1 MSFIPRQSFPLH
13 NVVLANFHGHHR
25 KALQMMRQLAFQVD
39 LVLELRDA
47 RAPITSI
54 NPLFDQVL
62 TGKPKLILYTKSDL
76 STLKHSQIE
85 AWHPEQDFLRINC
98 ADMKDSRRVMT
109 YLKEKFGSL
118 VPSPPLGSRMLIT
131 GMPNAGKSTFLN
143 NLRMVGT
150 KRRNK
155 VARTGQ
161 TPGVTRNV
169 SETVMVSETPKIF
182 VYDTPG
188 VFVPQAAN
196 SEEMLKLCLI
206 NAVSRTQVEPSVLAD
221 YLLYKLNL
229 AYPNHPK
236 YPGPPTNDLH
246 VLLRR
251 ISNLRTHN
259 YGQHENSVSLG
270 WVDRWA
276 RGKVAKL
283 CLDDVSVDN
292 YRETLKLKQQ
302 QKVDLGHIPV
312 SRDLRN
318 RFMI

>member
-1 MSFIPRQSFPLH
+1 MTFVPRQSFPLH

-25 KALQMMRQLAFQVD
+25 KALQTMRQLAFQVD
-39 LVLELRDA
+39 MVLELRDA

-54 NPLFDQVL
+54 NPLFDRVL
-62 TGKPKLILYTKSDL
+62 AGKPKLVLYTKADL
-76 STLKHSQIE
+76 SPLKTSQIR
-85 AWHPEQDFLRINC
+85 AWHPEQDFMKINC
-98 ADMKDSRRVMT
+98 GDLKDSKRVMT
-109 YLKEKFGSL
+109 YLKEKFGAMI
-118 VPSPPLGSRMLIT
+118 PSPPLGTRLLIT

-143 NLRMVGT
+143 NLRSVGT
-150 KRRNK
+150 KKRNK

-169 SETVMVSETPKIF
+169 SETVMVSESPKVF

-206 NAVSRTQVEPSVLAD
+206 NAVNRTQVEPSVLAD
-221 YLLYKLNL
+221 FLLYKLNL
-229 AYPNHPK
+229 AYPSHPK
-236 YPGPPTNDLH
+236 YPGTPTNDLH

-251 ISNLRTHN
+251 ISKLKHYN

-270 WVDRWA
+270 WIDRWA

-283 CLDDVSVDN
+283 CLDDVSVEAYN
-292 YRETLKLKQQ
+292 EALTLKQQ
-302 QKVDLGHIPV
+302 QRIDLGNIPV